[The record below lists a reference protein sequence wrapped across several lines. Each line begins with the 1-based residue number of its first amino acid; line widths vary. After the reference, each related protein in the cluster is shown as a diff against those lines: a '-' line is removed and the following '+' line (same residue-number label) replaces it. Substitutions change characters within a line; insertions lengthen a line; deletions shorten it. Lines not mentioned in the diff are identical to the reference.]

1 MEHFFSLK
9 PLNED
14 PKAKVHGFQLTRL
27 EELLSK
33 GQNTSG
39 VDLFTVHRAEKY
51 MVHYVDKGAGKHTVD
66 LHEYPMHPG
75 AFLFIGPRQILRY
88 DPSRSYGGF
97 LIEFSEDFLFAGD
110 TPVNK
115 RSIAHLFDHHD
126 GTSTLDARRNRELI
140 TFFELVLKEY
150 QHCNDALRPDILRSS
165 LSLLL
170 LHASRLL
177 AQQSLETVNTNS
189 GYQHYQSFR
198 KHLSEQ
204 VGGSRNASDFAKEI
218 GITYKYLNDLCK
230 LYSGS
235 TAKDIIDGERIAE
248 AQRLLVRDQLSVR
261 EAARLVGF
269 TDVSNFRKYFKK
281 FTGQTPREFRGKHQ
295 V

>member
-1 MEHFFSLK
+1 MENFFSLK

-14 PKAKVHGFQLTRL
+14 PKARVEGFQLTRL

-33 GQNTSG
+33 GQGSSG
-39 VDLFTVHRAEKY
+39 IDLFTVHRAEKY

-66 LHEYPMHPG
+66 LHEYTMHPG

-97 LIEFSEDFLFAGD
+97 LIEFSEDFLFGGD
-110 TPVNK
+110 APVNK

-126 GTSTLDARRNRELI
+126 GTTSLDARRHRELI

-150 QHCNDALRPDILRSS
+150 QHGYDALRTDILRSS

-170 LHASRLL
+170 LQANRLI
-177 AQQSLETVNTNS
+177 AQQSIEAGKTNS
-189 GYQHYQSFR
+189 GYHHYQSFR
-198 KHLSEQ
+198 KRLSEE
-204 VGGSRNASDFAKEI
+204 VGGSRNASDFAREI

-230 LYSGS
+230 LYAGS

-248 AQRLLVRDQLSVR
+248 AQRLLVREQLSVR
-261 EAARLVGF
+261 EAALHVGF

-281 FTGQTPREFRGKHQ
+281 FTGHTPGEFKGKYQ
-295 V
+295 A